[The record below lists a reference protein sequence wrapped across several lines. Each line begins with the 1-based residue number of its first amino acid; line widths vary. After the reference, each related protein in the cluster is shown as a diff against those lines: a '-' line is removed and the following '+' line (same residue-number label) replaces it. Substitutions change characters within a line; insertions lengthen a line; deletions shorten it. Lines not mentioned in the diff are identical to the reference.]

1 MTVRQLVQE
10 FGLNNVSES
19 VKKHVGKR
27 NLREVD

>member
-19 VKKHVGKR
+19 VKSMWESGTY
-27 NLREVD
+27 EVD